1 MKKEGMTVK
10 GKEESVE
17 GRMESVEGRMVRLQ
31 KEGKIGEGR
40 MVKMKIEEGRIWKDC
55 RMKGVLEK
63 EGWYRYEEGRRVGM
77 EDGRIST

>member
-1 MKKEGMTVK
+1 
-10 GKEESVE
+10 
-17 GRMESVEGRMVRLQ
+17 
-31 KEGKIGEGR
+31 